1 MEYGE
6 LMRIMEEVHARRL
19 SGFNCAEGVF
29 WGVTRSIGLDV
40 PVSCMTG
47 FGGGI
52 GRSGSVCGALCG
64 AIAAAGVYIGKTEPE
79 DSEAKARCDTIS
91 NSIVR
96 GFMDEM
102 GTEVCREILGYMP
115 ESRPQHAGGERQ
127 IHPKCKQAVTVAV
140 ELALRQIKADQCRS
154 TKTSPEDQSG

>member
-47 FGGGI
+47 FGGGDWPQWVSVRRALWCNR
-52 GRSGSVCGALCG
+52 GCGSVH
-64 AIAAAGVYIGKTEPE
+64 
-79 DSEAKARCDTIS
+79 
-91 NSIVR
+91 
-96 GFMDEM
+96 
-102 GTEVCREILGYMP
+102 REN
-115 ESRPQHAGGERQ
+115 RTGG
-127 IHPKCKQAVTVAV
+127 
-140 ELALRQIKADQCRS
+140 
-154 TKTSPEDQSG
+154 